1 MAALRQ
7 PRPDREPERRAL
19 RLVTPGSAADA
30 VRLAEA
36 EASKQAFNH
45 GLRWGIAVSALG
57 FWLPVAAAL
66 YAWLK

>member
-7 PRPDREPERRAL
+7 PQPEREPARRAL
-19 RLVTPGSAADA
+19 RLVEPASEADIA
-30 VRLAEA
+30 RLAEA
-36 EASKQAFNH
+36 EASKQAFNN
-45 GLRWGIAVSALG
+45 GLRWGITVSALG

>member
-7 PRPDREPERRAL
+7 PQPDREPARRVL
-19 RLVTPGSAADA
+19 RLVEPTSEAEFA
-30 VRLAEA
+30 RLAEA
-36 EASKQAFNH
+36 EASKLAFNH
-45 GLRWGIAVSALG
+45 GLRWGVTVSALG